1 MKCSKCGTELEAGV
15 SFCTVCGTPVA
26 KPQADEEKTVLVNQ
40 DMMGQPQGFPTPA
53 QPGFQQQGNTGFGQ
67 PMGQP
72 QDNTGFGQPMGQPQ
86 GNTGF
91 GQPMGQPQGNTGFGQ
106 PMGQPM
112 GQQPGMNPYG
122 QPMYN
127 QAPRAPKQP
136 RKPLSKKAKI
146 GIISGAIAVVVLIV
160 FFVVL
165 LPIIT
170 RAKLKGE
177 YIYTDS
183 WDDDY
188 TFIFDN
194 GTYLYYDYYGDLTDA
209 GTYTIKDNKVT
220 LTDIEGNTD
229 TAKFDADNN
238 VFKYSGDKYKSTNK
252 KETIDFTL
260 PENYLETIKE
270 PVETAINKILADED
284 IYDDV
289 YWSDAYIDD
298 DSLKNPSTD
307 FEKQLATELNYTS
320 DKALQTLMEEGYL
333 EIYVYISY
341 DGDIEISFDTY

>member
-26 KPQADEEKTVLVNQ
+26 EPQADEEKTVLVNQ

-72 QDNTGFGQPMGQPQ
+72 Q

-91 GQPMGQPQGNTGFGQ
+91 GQPMGQPQGNTGYGQ
-106 PMGQPM
+106 PMGQQPGMNPYGQPM

-127 QAPRAPKQP
+127 QAPKAPKQP

-165 LPIIT
+165 LPILT

-183 WDDDY
+183 WDDEY
-188 TFIFDN
+188 TLIFDN
-194 GTYLYYDYYGDLTDA
+194 GTYLCYDYDDDLVSA
-209 GTYTIKDNKVT
+209 GTYKLKDNKVT
-220 LTDIEGNTD
+220 LTDIEGSTE
-229 TAKFDADNN
+229 TAKFDSDNN
-238 VFKYSGDKYKSTNK
+238 VVKLSGDKYKSTDK
-252 KETIDFTL
+252 KAKIDFTL

-270 PVETAINKILADED
+270 PVETAINKILEDED

-289 YWSDAYIDD
+289 YWSSAYIDD
-298 DSLKNPSTD
+298 DDLKDPTTD
-307 FEKQLATELNYTS
+307 FEKKLATELNYTS

-333 EIYVYISY
+333 EIDVYITY
-341 DGDIEISFDTY
+341 DGDVEISYYTY